1 MSAVGALAISL
12 SLALLACQIDVG
24 GPAAPGEPIAASDQS
39 ASEVA
44 QIWQGALTAALRTG
58 QLTVLFDEQQL
69 TSYFAARA
77 GAREESFLQEPQV
90 YLRDGLIQ
98 IHGVT
103 RQGALQAS
111 VLITVAPRLD
121 PEGGLTFELTSADF
135 GPLPVPDAVRAS
147 ISTILTEALTT
158 PLGSLAPGVRITS
171 VAIADGQMALV
182 GELR

>member
-1 MSAVGALAISL
+1 MSAAGALAISL

-24 GPAAPGEPIAASDQS
+24 GPAAPGEPIAASGQS

-77 GAREESFLQEPQV
+77 AAREESFLQEPQV

-135 GPLPVPDAVRAS
+135 GPLPVPEAVRAS

-158 PLGSLAPGVRITS
+158 PLGSLATGVRITS